1 MSVAEIAFTLGM
13 AFGTVFGFLLGAVLV
28 PEKIGEQDDE
38 G

>member
-28 PEKIGEQDDE
+28 PEKVGEPDDE
-38 G
+38 S

>member
-28 PEKIGEQDDE
+28 PEKAGELDDE